1 MCVCV
6 FIYCLIIYLQVMDSY
21 LSLLALA
28 QTDMGKKVVDFD
40 HTKMTSIIEGSF
52 RIKKRDGSRKN
63 MKEVS

>member
-6 FIYCLIIYLQVMDSY
+6 FIYCLIIYLQVMESY

-52 RIKKRDGSRKN
+52 RIKGEMDQEKI
-63 MKEVS
+63 

>member
-1 MCVCV
+1 
-6 FIYCLIIYLQVMDSY
+6 MDSY

>member
-1 MCVCV
+1 
-6 FIYCLIIYLQVMDSY
+6 MDSY

-28 QTDMGKKVVDFD
+28 QAHTDMGKKVVDFV
-40 HTKMTSIIEGSF
+40 HTKITSIIEGSF